1 MSAVDDL
8 DLDIGNYSIKD
19 LETFFHLKPG
29 ASYSAED
36 IEEKESGLREILLK
50 SGHVSRKLRRE
61 LIEFL
66 TTAKNW
72 LIFVKCGKKAPPTS
86 LPKNPRL
93 DNTEYAN
100 TSELLARDG
109 MLIDRNKPNGTEGKT
124 YFSGM
129 VNPLA
134 TQTLT
139 KCLTIDTR
147 FRDNYYSTSSSDF
160 QVQLPTKFSKVVSMQ
175 LASMEF
181 PVAFYGITKKQG
193 NHFLYIELTYDASGV
208 FGDTVIE
215 EKAIII
221 PDGNYNAVDFVN
233 VLNTSLSP
241 KNDDGT
247 LEYPDDMFSYLK
259 IFLDVTATGSG
270 TGKVTLYTT
279 GVRSSWI
286 TNMKLDFTRDVNG
299 KVDNVDIST
308 KMGWNLGFIH
318 RVYDGATSYVS
329 DTILEPATVR
339 YVYLAIEDFNNS
351 VNNHFYTAFK
361 NSILN
366 PNILARIS
374 LKGSYF
380 TILMEND
387 YHIVTEPRQYFGPVD
402 IQRLRI
408 RLLDEYGRP
417 LEMNNAN
424 YSFCLNFKV
433 IYDF

>member
-1 MSAVDDL
+1 MSAVDSL
-8 DLDIGNYSIKD
+8 DLDIGNYSIKE
-19 LETFFHLKPG
+19 LERFFHLTEG

-36 IEEKESGLREILLK
+36 IEEKEANLREILLK

-66 TTAKNW
+66 TLAKDW
-72 LIFVKCGKKAPPTS
+72 LTFVKCGKKTPPSS

-93 DNTEYAN
+93 D
-100 TSELLARDG
+100 TSTYIDPPLPARDG
-109 MLIDRNKPNGTEGKT
+109 MLIDRSKSNGGEGKT
-124 YFSGM
+124 YFTGAI
-129 VNPLA
+129 NPLA

-160 QVQLPTKFSKVVSMQ
+160 QVQLPVKFSKVVSMQ

-181 PVAFYGITKKQG
+181 PVAFYGITQKQG
-193 NHFLYIELTYDASGV
+193 NHFLYIELTYEDPSTNV
-208 FGDTVIE
+208 FIE
-215 EKAIII
+215 EKAITI

-233 VLNTSLSP
+233 VLNSSMSP

-247 LEYPDDMFSYLK
+247 LVYPDDIFSYLNLH
-259 IFLDVTATGSG
+259 LDVTATGSG
-270 TGKVTLYTT
+270 TGRVTLYTK
-279 GVRSSWI
+279 GARSSWI
-286 TNMKLDFTRDVNG
+286 KNMKLDFTRNIDG
-299 KVDNVDIST
+299 DVDNVDIST

-318 RVYDGATSYVS
+318 RTYDGATSYTS

-433 IYDF
+433 LYDF

>member
-1 MSAVDDL
+1 MASVEDL

-19 LETFFHLKPG
+19 LETFFHLTPGKP
-29 ASYSAED
+29 YSADD
-36 IEEKESGLREILLK
+36 IEEKEAELREILLK

-72 LIFVKCGKKAPPTS
+72 LIFVKCGKKSPPTT
-86 LPKNPRL
+86 LPRNARI
-93 DNTEYAN
+93 DATEY
-100 TSELLARDG
+100 SDPDLPAREG
-109 MLIDRNKPNGTEGKT
+109 MLIDRSKPNGMDGKT
-124 YFSGM
+124 YFAGM

-147 FRDNYYSTSSSDF
+147 FRDNYYNTSSADF
-160 QVQLPTKFSKVVSMQ
+160 QIQLPVKFAKVVSMQ

-193 NHFLYIELTYDASGV
+193 NNFLYIELSYDDENGAG
-208 FGDTVIE
+208 FIE
-215 EKAIII
+215 EKTIII
-221 PDGNYNAVDFVN
+221 PDGNYNAVDFVGI
-233 VLNTSLSP
+233 LNANLSP
-241 KNDDGT
+241 KMTDGS
-247 LEYPDDMFSYLK
+247 LLYPEDIFSYLTLY
-259 IFLDVTATGSG
+259 LDVTVTGSG
-270 TGKVTLYTT
+270 TGKVTLHTT

-286 TNMKLDFTRDVNG
+286 KNMKLDFTRDVNG
-299 KVDNVDIST
+299 DVDNVDIST

-318 RVYDGATSYVS
+318 KVYDGETSYVS

-339 YVYLAIEDFNNS
+339 YVYLAVEDFNNS

-387 YHIVTEPRQYFGPVD
+387 FHIVTEPRQYFGPVD

-408 RLLDEYGRP
+408 RMLDEYGRP

-433 IYDF
+433 LYDF

>member
-1 MSAVDDL
+1 
-8 DLDIGNYSIKD
+8 
-19 LETFFHLKPG
+19 
-29 ASYSAED
+29 
-36 IEEKESGLREILLK
+36 
-50 SGHVSRKLRRE
+50 
-61 LIEFL
+61 
-66 TTAKNW
+66 
-72 LIFVKCGKKAPPTS
+72 
-86 LPKNPRL
+86 
-93 DNTEYAN
+93 
-100 TSELLARDG
+100 
-109 MLIDRNKPNGTEGKT
+109 
-124 YFSGM
+124 
-129 VNPLA
+129 
-134 TQTLT
+134 
-139 KCLTIDTR
+139 
-147 FRDNYYSTSSSDF
+147 
-160 QVQLPTKFSKVVSMQ
+160 MQ

-193 NHFLYIELTYDASGV
+193 NHFLYIELTYTDPS
-208 FGDTVIE
+208 FGFVYDVQ
-215 EKAIII
+215 KSIII
-221 PDGNYNAVDFVN
+221 PDGNYNAVDFMN
-233 VLNTSLSP
+233 ILNSNISP
-241 KNDDGT
+241 KNADGS
-247 LEYPDDMFSYLK
+247 LVYPDDIFSYLT
-259 IFLDVTATGSG
+259 FYLDVTTTGSG
-270 TGKVTLYTT
+270 TGKVTLHTT
-279 GVRSSWI
+279 GAKGDWI
-286 TNMKLDFTRDVNG
+286 TNIKLDFTRDVEG

-308 KMGWNLGFIH
+308 KMGWNLGFIYKT
-318 RVYDGATSYVS
+318 YDGATSYTS

-433 IYDF
+433 LYDF

>member
-1 MSAVDDL
+1 MASVEDL

-19 LETFFHLKPG
+19 LETFFHLMPGKP
-29 ASYSAED
+29 YSADD
-36 IEEKESGLREILLK
+36 IEEKEAELREILLK

-72 LIFVKCGKKAPPTS
+72 LIFVKCEKKSPPTT
-86 LPKNPRL
+86 LPRNVRI
-93 DNTEYAN
+93 DATEYA
-100 TSELLARDG
+100 EPALPARDG
-109 MLIDRNKPNGTEGKT
+109 MLIDRSKPNGTVDGKT
-124 YFSGM
+124 YFAGM

-147 FRDNYYSTSSSDF
+147 FRDNYYNTSSSDF
-160 QVQLPTKFSKVVSMQ
+160 QVQLPVKFSKVVSMQ

-193 NHFLYIELTYDASGV
+193 NNFLYIELSYE
-208 FGDTVIE
+208 DTDGNSFIE
-215 EKAIII
+215 DKSIIL
-221 PDGNYNAVDFVN
+221 PDGNYNAVDFVSI
-233 VLNTSLSP
+233 LNSNLSP
-241 KNDDGT
+241 KTGDGT
-247 LEYPDDMFSYLK
+247 LVYPDDMFSYLM
-259 IFLDVTATGSG
+259 FYLDVTATGSG
-270 TGKVTLYTT
+270 TGKVTLHTT
-279 GVRSSWI
+279 GSRSEWI
-286 TNMKLDFTRDVNG
+286 KNIKLDFTRDVNG
-299 KVDNVDIST
+299 SVDNVDIST
-308 KMGWNLGFIH
+308 KIGWNLGFIH
-318 RVYDGATSYVS
+318 KVYDGATSYVS

-339 YVYLAIEDFNNS
+339 YVYLVVEDFNNS

-408 RLLDEYGRP
+408 RMLDEYGRP

-433 IYDF
+433 MYDF